1 MNAELQP
8 LVSVL
13 RVFPDDGKYGDPYG
27 FCATVRHLD
36 PKTVEIIGAMRAP
49 KPSEWRAIRDCL
61 RKAKADTAIFTRIKN
76 GCESA
81 HYIRLPKRKRNRK

>member
-1 MNAELQP
+1 MNAELQH

-13 RVFPDDGKYGDPYG
+13 RIFPDYGTYGDPYG

-49 KPSEWRAIRDCL
+49 KPSEWRAIRECL
-61 RKAKADTAIFTRIKN
+61 RKAGADTAIFTRIKN

-81 HYIRLPKRKRNRK
+81 HYIKLPKKRRRQR

>member
-13 RVFPDDGKYGDPYG
+13 RVFPDGGKYGDPYD
-27 FCATVRHLD
+27 FCTTVRHLD
-36 PKTVEIIGAMRAP
+36 QATVEIIGAMRAP
-49 KPSEWRAIRDCL
+49 KPSEWRAIRECL
-61 RKAKADTAIFTRIKN
+61 IKAKTTTAIFIRIKN

-81 HYIRLPKRKRNRK
+81 HYVRLPRKRRKRK